1 MTQHTAEASTGRQ
14 TTGPTPARD
23 TPAVPGEDY
32 STGTAWRAPKL
43 HPDPAELPPRYKPCT
58 PEEQAEH
65 MAALVEGIA
74 GYTVGRPRRRA

>member
-1 MTQHTAEASTGRQ
+1 MTTHAEE
-14 TTGPTPARD
+14 TPRV
-23 TPAVPGEDY
+23 PAEDC

-43 HPDPAELPPRYKPCT
+43 RPDGPALPPRYRPCT

-74 GYTVGRPRRRA
+74 GYTVGRKGGPA